1 MRAQAFRN
9 DLRRFRGGVSGMAVV
24 TVLIFW
30 THGWA
35 GAQELPGLTQNPI
48 AGAQVFGAKG
58 CVTCHSVNGLGGKVG
73 PDLGR
78 IPQRRSFY
86 ELAATMWN
94 HLPRM
99 SAEMR
104 ERGIERPQ
112 MSAQDVADLIAFLFT
127 IDYFDPP
134 GDVESGSKLF
144 SEKKCV
150 VCHQLGSYGGV
161 IGPNLDF
168 LGRYGSPILVAAAM
182 WNHGPRMMNAMKARG
197 LERPTFSGSE
207 LTDLVAYLESVM
219 PGQLEGSLFVL
230 PGRAA
235 DGRVVFVEKSC
246 IQCHRV
252 AGRGGPLA
260 VDLAARGRQLGLME
274 FAAAMWNKAPSMI
287 SAMRQMGIT
296 VPQLGAVEMAD
307 LVAYLYSVQYFAEAG
322 EAASGERRLR
332 EKGCMRC
339 HSLNGR
345 GGTSAPDLA
354 LVKGMDTAA
363 GVISSLWNH
372 ALVMQAAMEGQ
383 GIEWPTFRAQ
393 DMADIAAFFEA
404 MAAER

>member
-1 MRAQAFRN
+1 MRTQAFHRPRW
-9 DLRRFRGGVSGMAVV
+9 LGGGAFGMALA
-24 TVLIFW
+24 TALLLW
-30 THGWA
+30 SYGMA
-35 GAQELPGLTQNPI
+35 GAQDLPGLTQNPL

-99 SAEMR
+99 GAEMR

-112 MSAQDVADLIAFLFT
+112 MTAQDVADLIAFLFT

-134 GDVESGSKLF
+134 GDVESGRRLF
-144 SEKKCV
+144 SDRKCV
-150 VCHQLGSYGGV
+150 VCHQVGPYGGV

-168 LGRYGSPILVAAAM
+168 LGNYGSPILVAAAM
-182 WNHGPRMMNAMKARG
+182 WNHGPRMMEAMRAKG

-207 LTDLVAYLESVM
+207 LTDLVTYLESVS
-219 PGQLEGSLFVL
+219 PEPLQGSLFVL

-235 DGRVVFVEKSC
+235 DGRVIFVEKGC

-252 AGRGGPLA
+252 GGQGGRLG
-260 VDLAARGRQLGLME
+260 VDLAERGRQLGLME

-287 SAMRQMGIT
+287 STMRQLGIT

-332 EKGCMRC
+332 EKGCVRC
-339 HSLNGR
+339 HTIKGR
-345 GGTSAPDLA
+345 GGESAPDLA
-354 LVKGMDTAA
+354 LAKGMDTAA

-372 ALVMQAAMEGQ
+372 ALVMQAAMESQ
-383 GIEWPTFRAQ
+383 GVSWPTFRPQ

-404 MAAER
+404 LAGER